1 MKKILLD
8 TDIGSDIDDAVALAY
23 LLANPDCKLL
33 GVTTVSGD
41 VQKRAALVEMILSRS
56 GQSDVPI
63 HCGRREPLLMGPG
76 QPHVPH
82 YEFVKHHPHRL
93 DRPENTAVDFL
104 RQTIRAHPNELTL
117 LSIGPMGNLATLF
130 TVDPEIPFLLAGC
143 VSMAGQFFEG
153 ARREWNVI
161 VDPAA
166 AATVARTPRPD
177 HKWVGLD
184 VTLKC
189 KMNAQEVRDRFKSPV
204 LKLVLEMAESWF
216 SHSSE
221 LTFHDPLAA
230 ALVFHPKL
238 ASWKRGKVGVVVH
251 EDEQIA
257 GTTNFASR
265 EGSDEVAF
273 SVDRDAFFDEFFR
286 TTVTD

>member
-189 KMNAQEVRDRFKSPV
+189 KMNAQEVHKLQVSRLEACVGDGRV
-204 LKLVLEMAESWF
+204 LVQPFVRAHFSRSVGSGSGLSSQTCIMEKRQSWGRR
-216 SHSSE
+216 S
-221 LTFHDPLAA
+221 
-230 ALVFHPKL
+230 
-238 ASWKRGKVGVVVH
+238 
-251 EDEQIA
+251 
-257 GTTNFASR
+257 
-265 EGSDEVAF
+265 
-273 SVDRDAFFDEFFR
+273 
-286 TTVTD
+286 